1 MAAQANGAELEPASC
16 SEIITHANGVEKKPI
31 RWITSLNAVKV
42 GQTMRTTSLQL
53 VIVAIMGVL
62 VERH

>member
-16 SEIITHANGVEKKPI
+16 SEIITLANGVERKPTL
-31 RWITSLNAVKV
+31 WITSLRGLREAL
-42 GQTMRTTSLQL
+42 TMRTTSLQL
-53 VIVAIMGVL
+53 VTVAIMGVL